1 MSFSR
6 RFLLAFALV
15 PGLVLLPAA
24 PVTAADGGVT
34 GDDNTAVAVNT
45 EDGASIFRLAFSI
58 RRVAN
63 GVIDETNSAYALA
76 SCTDCQTVALA
87 FQVVLALG
95 DVDVAVPENRA
106 VAYNDQC
113 VECVTYASATQIV
126 LGFDRPT
133 RFTAGGRQRLAALYQ
148 SLRSLEERAATMTVN
163 ELNAAVQA
171 AKAELVAILEE
182 ELVEVPAPPAA
193 GPTAPASDGLDTPA
207 ADGSST
213 TTTAGPTTT
222 TTLPSTPSSTTSTS
236 TTTSTTNAPGPVT
249 TTTTGAP
256 SSTTTTT
263 TPTAA
268 AAAAGE
274 SS

>member
-1 MSFSR
+1 MSFPR
-6 RFLLAFALV
+6 RFLFALALL

-24 PVTAADGGVT
+24 PAAAGGN

-76 SCTDCQTVALA
+76 SCTECQTVALA

-106 VAYNDQC
+106 VAFNDEC
-113 VECVTYASATQIV
+113 AECVTYASATQIV
-126 LGFDRPT
+126 LGFDQLA
-133 RFTAGGRQRLAALYQ
+133 RFTAEGRQRLTALRET
-148 SLRSLEERAATMTVN
+148 LRSLEEQAPTMSVT

-182 ELVEVPAPPAA
+182 ELVEVPAPPPESA
-193 GPTAPASDGLDTPA
+193 GAPDSGEVDPAGSTTAPSTTTSPA
-207 ADGSST
+207 DAGAPTTTTSEVST
-213 TTTAGPTTT
+213 TTT
-222 TTLPSTPSSTTSTS
+222 
-236 TTTSTTNAPGPVT
+236 
-249 TTTTGAP
+249 

-263 TPTAA
+263 TTDSAPTTTTTI
-268 AAAAGE
+268 E
-274 SS
+274 PPSSTTTTGSTGDS

>member
-1 MSFSR
+1 MSAPR
-6 RFLLAFALV
+6 RFLSALALL

-24 PVTAADGGVT
+24 QAGAANDAPT
-34 GDDNTAVAVNT
+34 GADNTAVAVNT
-45 EDGASIFRLAFSI
+45 GDGASIFRLAFSV

-76 SCTDCQTVALA
+76 SCVDCQTVALA

-126 LGFDRPT
+126 LGFDRPA
-133 RFTAGGRQRLAALYQ
+133 RFTAEGRQRLTALHRL
-148 SLRSLEERAATMTVN
+148 LRSLEERAATLSVT
-163 ELNAAVQA
+163 ELNAEVQA
-171 AKAELVAILEE
+171 AKAELVAILER
-182 ELVEVPAPPAA
+182 ELVEVPAPPSP
-193 GPTAPASDGLDTPA
+193 GGTAPASDAVGPPGE
-207 ADGSST
+207 DGSSTT

-222 TTLPSTPSSTTSTS
+222 TAPSPTSSSSTS
-236 TTTSTTNAPGPVT
+236 TTTTTSTSNDPEPVT

-256 SSTTTTT
+256 TTTSTT
-263 TPTAA
+263 
-268 AAAAGE
+268 AAAGE